1 MKLGTLSAIA
11 FALAITTSVFAQEDP
26 TAAQYRGG
34 RVPELPVRAVG
45 GGEVLLEVTVG
56 RDGSVLAITRLR
68 ETAPF
73 AEILENV
80 VANWRFKPA
89 EEVPPSNGRERPSR
103 IPIDSRVLV
112 AAVFRAPALNGPT
125 HGEPI
130 KDVAPSTGQIPYPIT
145 IVTPPFPPQAAS
157 SGVVLIEG
165 ELDRDGKVV
174 ASTTLLSV
182 PPFDDAARNA
192 LEAWQFR
199 PGRVPNAPKTTY
211 VYAVFGFPIPIGI
224 GPAPKR

>member
-1 MKLGTLSAIA
+1 MMLRTLTGTAIA
-11 FALAITTSVFAQEDP
+11 LAMTVSVFAQDQP
-26 TAAQYRGG
+26 TAARYRSG
-34 RVPELPVRAVG
+34 RVPELPVLAVG

-56 RDGSVLAITRLR
+56 RDGSVVAIKRLR

-89 EEVPPSNGRERPSR
+89 EDVPPSSGRERPSP

-112 AAVFRAPALNGPT
+112 AGVFRAPALNGPT
-125 HGEPI
+125 HGEPV
-130 KDVAPSTGQIPYPIT
+130 KDVAPSSGQIPYPIT

-157 SGVVLIEG
+157 SGVVLVEG

-174 ASTTLLSV
+174 GSTPLPSV

-192 LEAWQFR
+192 LEAWEFR
-199 PGRVPNAPKTTY
+199 AGRVPSAPKTTY
-211 VYAVFGFPIPIGI
+211 VYAVFGFASPVGI
-224 GPAPKR
+224 GPSPKR